1 MARSKHS
8 LEVKLHILHL
18 LNEGDYSQS
27 ELCEKFS
34 VSKST
39 IRRWKMKF
47 DKAGVDGLIESTT
60 WNTYSK
66 ELKNAAV
73 KDFLQKDLTDIE
85 ILEKYNISSN
95 SVLRTWVKKYTSHSE
110 SKDSGKGMSQTM
122 TKGRKTTFEE
132 RIQIVD
138 HCLKNQG
145 NYQATSEMYE
155 VSYQQVYQWVKKF
168 EAAGEEGL
176 RDRRGRTKEEIELTA
191 EEKLQLEIKR
201 IERENERL
209 RAENLFLK
217 KLEEIERRR
226 R

>member
-8 LEVKLHILHL
+8 IEVKLQILHL
-18 LNEGDYSQS
+18 LNEGEYSQS
-27 ELCEKFS
+27 EICEKFS
-34 VSKST
+34 VSRKT

-47 DKAGVDGLIESTT
+47 DKAGVDGLIESTA
-60 WNTYSK
+60 WKTYSK
-66 ELKNAAV
+66 ELKNNAV
-73 KDFLQKDLTDIE
+73 EDFLQKDLTVNE
-85 ILEKYNISSN
+85 ILEKYTISSD
-95 SVLRTWVKKYTSHSE
+95 SILRTWVKKYTSHSE
-110 SKDSGKGMSQTM
+110 LKDSGKGMSQPM

-138 HCLKNQG
+138 HCLKQQND
-145 NYQATSEMYE
+145 YLATSETYG

-176 RDRRGRTKEEIELTA
+176 RDRRGRTKEEIELTG

>member
-8 LEVKLHILHL
+8 LEVKLQILHL
-18 LNEGDYSQS
+18 LNEGEYSQS
-27 ELCEKFS
+27 KLCEKFS
-34 VSKST
+34 VSKKT

-47 DKAGVDGLIESTT
+47 DKAGVDGLIESTA
-60 WNTYSK
+60 WKTYSR
-66 ELKNAAV
+66 ELKINAV
-73 KDFLQKDLTDIE
+73 EDFLQKDLTVSE
-85 ILEKYNISSN
+85 ILEKYTISSD
-95 SVLRTWVKKYTSHSE
+95 SILSTWVKKYTSHSE
-110 SKDSGKGMSQTM
+110 LKDSGKGMSQTM

-138 HCLKNQG
+138 RCLKHQG
-145 NYQATSEMYE
+145 NYQVTSETYG

-176 RDRRGRTKEEIELTA
+176 RDRRGRTKEELELTV

-209 RAENLFLK
+209 RAENLYLK
-217 KLEEIERRR
+217 KVEEIKRRR